1 MNAGAPDIGAT
12 GSNNGANFD
21 GTEGADDANSQV
33 AQQRKA
39 FETALGMIAMRIL
52 NDAQADLD
60 SVMDDTEE
68 DV

>member
-12 GSNNGANFD
+12 GSNNGATFD
-21 GTEGADDANSQV
+21 GTEGPEEANSQA

-39 FETALGMIAMRIL
+39 FETALGMMAMRIVS
-52 NDAQADLD
+52 DAQADLD
-60 SVMDDTEE
+60 SAMDDTEE

>member
-12 GSNNGANFD
+12 GSNNAANFD
-21 GTEGADDANSQV
+21 GTEVADDANSQA

-39 FETALGMIAMRIL
+39 FETTLGMIAMRIVS
-52 NDAQADLD
+52 DAQADLD
-60 SVMDDTEE
+60 SAMDDTEE